1 MVKIVPFIT
10 VPDARKTI
18 EVYKGLFGATLVDHM
33 PFTKEVGQ
41 GFDFPDDDAG
51 EEHLFPLP
59 PGDHQVL
66 ERPEIIATVPVNLG
80 LGRSLVSF
88 QGIL

>member
-1 MVKIVPFIT
+1 MPYIT

-41 GFDFPDDDAG
+41 SFGFPDDDG

-59 PGDHQVL
+59 PGDHHVL
-66 ERPEIIATVPVNLG
+66 ERPEIIAAVPINLG
-80 LGRSLVSF
+80 LERSLVSF
-88 QGIL
+88 QAIL